1 LTDEVGI
8 VEMAEKFTNISFPIS
23 GLLDQIATGQIALPE
38 LQRPFVWDRSQ
49 VRDLLD
55 SLYRG
60 YPAGYFLLWQAQ
72 PQASFT
78 PIGRVC
84 RGFG

>member
-1 LTDEVGI
+1 MST
-8 VEMAEKFTNISFPIS
+8 AKFTAHSLPVATLIGNIDA
-23 GLLDQIATGQIALPE
+23 GLLGLPE

-60 YPAGYFLLWQAQ
+60 YPAGHFLFWKTQ
-72 PQASFT
+72 PDHAATQ
-78 PIGRVC
+78 IV
-84 RGFG
+84 